1 MDQWVKR
8 KVGKILIVE
17 DYLDTAEIL
26 RRILERNGFEAEI
39 AVTGAEALEKVSR
52 WRPEVIILDISLP
65 DANGLDLIAPIR
77 RELPETAIIVLTAY
91 AELENAIRSVR
102 EGAADFIAKP
112 FENEYLLHTVRRC
125 LETKRLRERLRMAE
139 KLRALGEMAA
149 GIAHDFNNILSAMR
163 AHLLVLK
170 KRLGDQSQEE
180 FRSLEMALKDG
191 MAIVERLRGFGKK
204 QEHLSRQLVDINELI
219 RDAVAMTRPKWRHE
233 SLKKGHPI
241 EIDLALSPLPRV
253 MVNPSDIREVL
264 VNLIFNAV
272 EAMPQGGK
280 ITISSAKEADRVIV
294 QVQDTG
300 IGMDEET
307 KSRIFDPFFT
317 TKGHGSGLGLSLS
330 YTICQSH
337 GGTLEVESEPGKG
350 STFTLSLPVAPES

>member
-1 MDQWVKR
+1 
-8 KVGKILIVE
+8 
-17 DYLDTAEIL
+17 
-26 RRILERNGFEAEI
+26 
-39 AVTGAEALEKVSR
+39 
-52 WRPEVIILDISLP
+52 
-65 DANGLDLIAPIR
+65 
-77 RELPETAIIVLTAY
+77 
-91 AELENAIRSVR
+91 
-102 EGAADFIAKP
+102 
-112 FENEYLLHTVRRC
+112 
-125 LETKRLRERLRMAE
+125 
-139 KLRALGEMAA
+139 
-149 GIAHDFNNILSAMR
+149 
-163 AHLLVLK
+163 
-170 KRLGDQSQEE
+170 
-180 FRSLEMALKDG
+180 

-307 KSRIFDPFFT
+307 KGRIFDPFFT

-350 STFTLSLPVAPES
+350 STFTLSLPVAHES

>member
-219 RDAVAMTRPKWRHE
+219 RDAVAMTRP
-233 SLKKGHPI
+233 
-241 EIDLALSPLPRV
+241 
-253 MVNPSDIREVL
+253 
-264 VNLIFNAV
+264 
-272 EAMPQGGK
+272 
-280 ITISSAKEADRVIV
+280 
-294 QVQDTG
+294 
-300 IGMDEET
+300 
-307 KSRIFDPFFT
+307 
-317 TKGHGSGLGLSLS
+317 
-330 YTICQSH
+330 
-337 GGTLEVESEPGKG
+337 
-350 STFTLSLPVAPES
+350 

>member
-1 MDQWVKR
+1 MKGR
-8 KVGKILIVE
+8 AGKVLIVE

-26 RRILERNGFEAEI
+26 RRILERNGFWAEI
-39 AVTGAEALEKVSR
+39 ALTGAEALKKVSS
-52 WRPEVIILDISLP
+52 WHPEVIILDISLP
-65 DANGLDLIAPIR
+65 DINGLDLIAPIR

-102 EGAADFIAKP
+102 EGVADFIPKP
-112 FENEYLLHTVRRC
+112 FENEYLLHAVRRC

-149 GIAHDFNNILSAMR
+149 GIAHDFNNILSALK
-163 AHLLVLK
+163 AHLVVLK
-170 KRLGDQSQEE
+170 RRIGDQYEEE

-191 MAIVERLRGFGKK
+191 LAIVERLKGFGKK
-204 QEHLSRQLVDINELI
+204 QEHLSRHPVDLNELI
-219 RDAVAMTRPKWRHE
+219 RDTVAMTRPKWRHE
-233 SLKKGHPI
+233 SLKKGYPI
-241 EIDLALSPLPRV
+241 EVELTLEPLPPV

-280 ITISSAKEADRVIV
+280 IIISSALQGERIVI
-294 QVQDTG
+294 QVSDTG

-307 KSRIFDPFFT
+307 QSQIFDPFFT

-330 YTICQSH
+330 YAICQHH
-337 GGTLEVESEPGKG
+337 GGGLEVYSQPGQG
-350 STFTLSLPVAPES
+350 STFTIYLPVAPEPSGQQ